1 MISHDIK
8 TQRILHLYSINYTV
22 WAIQWFQSEYHKPEK
37 SCEAGSNP
45 IASGYAMNAKP
56 GPDFTTSVT
65 SIQFLFRC
73 LNTSRTATEKNFM
86 TSESSQ
92 NFGIFRRTLINDKLL
107 WNNPVCHVPQEWKD
121 SKTSKNRRET
131 VSNGDNQCISKY
143 VIVELV
149 VWGHCH

>member
-1 MISHDIK
+1 MSH
-8 TQRILHLYSINYTV
+8 TV
-22 WAIQWFQSEYHKPEK
+22 WLIQWFQSEYHKPEK

-107 WNNPVCHVPQEWKD
+107 
-121 SKTSKNRRET
+121 
-131 VSNGDNQCISKY
+131 
-143 VIVELV
+143 
-149 VWGHCH
+149 